1 MNNVNKLNSIELFNP
16 SWTNKTQN
24 EQKKL
29 ELNKKNERNFYEK
42 LFKVVKN
49 NWRSKVTSENDLRS
63 TSSLDLSISDERKA
77 QNASDYQWQKDNIKQ
92 LTEQFEAENVER
104 AVKTKQ
110 KQANYRRDL
119 FGQMDYEKRKK
130 DEVRFTRF
138 SSSFFLQLILN
149 SFFFS
154 KENYENERE
163 FAEGMQAEIEYQKH
177 LTFELQQT
185 GVSHPHPIRQWY
197 SAKT

>member
-1 MNNVNKLNSIELFNP
+1 MIFVRH
-16 SWTNKTQN
+16 Q
-24 EQKKL
+24 
-29 ELNKKNERNFYEK
+29 
-42 LFKVVKN
+42 
-49 NWRSKVTSENDLRS
+49 
-63 TSSLDLSISDERKA
+63 SSVDLSISDERKA

-92 LTEQFEAENVER
+92 LTEQFEAENAER

-119 FGQMDYEKRKK
+119 FGQVDYEKRKK
-130 DEVRFTRF
+130 DEVRFTRC
-138 SSSFFLQLILN
+138 SSFLTHSEWML
-149 SFFFS
+149 FFFQ
-154 KENYENERE
+154 ENYENERE
-163 FAEGMQAEIEYQKH
+163 FAEGMQAEIEYQKR